1 MQINGRG
8 IVRVNMEI
16 RLSIIVPIY
25 RVEKYLKRCI
35 DSILNQK
42 FRDFELILVNDGSPD
57 SCGDIC
63 DEYSKNDT
71 RIKVIHKKNGGL
83 SSARNAGIEIAQG
96 EYIGFVDSDDW
107 INEDMYEVL
116 YSIGLNNDLDIVECT
131 YSKVFNT
138 ENLYDCKNEYDLII
152 LDNISAIEA
161 LYKDTFYGS
170 VVSWNKIY
178 RKNLFKDIRFPL
190 GKINEDQFTTYKLY
204 YNCNKIGFINRDLY
218 YYYQSVNSITR
229 SSFTVKKLDVLQALE
244 EARIFFQINNLKNL
258 ILRHDTLYSDVLIKY
273 YLLLSNEDKS
283 NLIKRD
289 IKTKYNGLLKSF
301 LLNPY
306 INKKRR
312 ILQVLFYIS
321 PQIYQRLLRIK
332 R

>member
-1 MQINGRG
+1 
-8 IVRVNMEI
+8 MEI